1 MLWVL
6 IAMVLPKSLFF
17 ENVAYIEL
25 IDSPIVLEDTFVSEG
40 GKLKWYVMLRI
51 FRYDV
56 LLLQHYH
63 SLEHNCNGLSA
74 GVVCRNTYI
83 AVHPTYLGSGAQSDN
98 SDRMH
103 LDARQ
108 AIIEEEKKKVRQQLQ
123 PVSVVF
129 RSFQYRCTPPSIAF
143 CGASSRTFFLT
154 LHRPL
159 LGICRGLTYGSAT
172 SLPLIKISPS
182 ENADDT
188 PV

>member
-51 FRYDV
+51 FRYHV

-108 AIIEEEKKKVRQQLQ
+108 AIIEEEKKKSKTTTTTRECSVSQL
-123 PVSVVF
+123 PVPMYSTVHCF
-129 RSFQYRCTPPSIAF
+129 LRSFFANLLPHPPPPT
-143 CGASSRTFFLT
+143 SRYLS
-154 LHRPL
+154 RPDL
-159 LGICRGLTYGSAT
+159 RKCHVT
-172 SLPLIKISPS
+172 S
-182 ENADDT
+182 D
-188 PV
+188 